1 MPVTQLPIEH
11 MPLRFLS
18 IYGPFDRAGTLNSAR
33 VRSDVL
39 ECHRFHSLC
48 ASHSLALISHK

>member
-18 IYGPFDRAGTLNSAR
+18 IYGPFDRAGTLNSAKESALTSSSATDSIPCAPPT
-33 VRSDVL
+33 RSL
-39 ECHRFHSLC
+39 S
-48 ASHSLALISHK
+48 